1 MGNLNNK
8 MESTKDNSLEKVQEC
23 LTMILTN
30 NDDDKVIAGL
40 DILHKLIQK

>member
-1 MGNLNNK
+1 
-8 MESTKDNSLEKVQEC
+8 MESNKDQSLEKVQEC

-40 DILHKLIQK
+40 DILHKLMSK